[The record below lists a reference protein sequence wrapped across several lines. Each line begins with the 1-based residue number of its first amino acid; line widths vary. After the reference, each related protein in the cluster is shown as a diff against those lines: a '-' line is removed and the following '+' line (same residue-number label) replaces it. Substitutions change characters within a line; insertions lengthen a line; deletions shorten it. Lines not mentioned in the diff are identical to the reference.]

1 MSAFTARLHA
11 SAGDCAH
18 VCPRRLLPPDTLQP
32 LFPEGR
38 VPREL
43 SEKGCVVCAAAAGW
57 LASSLQ
63 EGTLS
68 NWLCCGPGS
77 GSQAWPTAPRVES
90 ADSGDLGAALWV
102 PELGRGGGGVLW
114 EQRVCARA
122 LGHGSVPSEGQRW
135 RAAGAQPALVRS
147 RGGSA
152 AEAPGPGRTERLP
165 CLLPSPGGH
174 EASLRVE
181 LRALSRGQHGRRCVE
196 AGPGREVASSSS
208 LK

>member
-1 MSAFTARLHA
+1 MCRSCRLARFFPARRDTFQLALLWARVGQPGLAHGSACRE
-11 SAGDCAH
+11 
-18 VCPRRLLPPDTLQP
+18 RRLWRP
-32 LFPEGR
+32 
-38 VPREL
+38 
-43 SEKGCVVCAAAAGW
+43 GCGA
-57 LASSLQ
+57 
-63 EGTLS
+63 
-68 NWLCCGPGS
+68 
-77 GSQAWPTAPRVES
+77 
-90 ADSGDLGAALWV
+90 LGAGA
-102 PELGRGGGGVLW
+102 GAGGGGVLW